1 MFNTYKNKNISDSEN
16 GSVIENVGSVNMI
29 INFTHQKGGVG
40 KSTLAINVAINLG
53 ADILDLDTL
62 NACVLFNRIRKANG
76 KDDLTVIQAET
87 DQEALKIINE
97 YKDISKTLVVDS
109 GGYDSEVNRVA
120 LLSADVLITPVSP
133 SQIEIFGLQNFI
145 GILKDSSEQ
154 LNFTFMTNVII
165 NNADV
170 RSRSDVNKLK
180 RFIANNSKYLDSF
193 STIVCSRVDFRRA
206 YEMGLSVEELESDS
220 KASNEI
226 RLFCR
231 EIKLL

>member
-1 MFNTYKNKNISDSEN
+1 
-16 GSVIENVGSVNMI
+16 MI

-62 NACVLFNRIRKANG
+62 NACVLFNRIRKAKG

-87 DQEALKIINE
+87 DQEALKIINQ
-97 YKDISKTLVVDS
+97 YKGIGKTLVVDS

-120 LLSADVLITPVSP
+120 LLSSDVLITPVSP
-133 SQIEIFGLQNFI
+133 SQIEIFGLQKFI
-145 GILKDSSEQ
+145 EILKESSEQ
-154 LNFTFMTNVII
+154 LKVTFMTNVII
-165 NNADV
+165 NNADI
-170 RSRSDVNKLK
+170 RSRSEVNMLK
-180 RFIANNSKYLDSF
+180 RFISKNDKYLDAF
-193 STIVCSRVDFRRA
+193 STVICNRVDFRRA
-206 YEMGLSVEELESDS
+206 YKMGLSVEELDGDS

-231 EIKLL
+231 EIKIL